1 MIELSRELTIP
12 LMNASTWSLE
22 CVWPHYNPRLV
33 SSVSYVYDHLHTMC
47 FGKSGCI
54 LYVCLHMLPTGP
66 SAIAHVRSLLIVNED
81 WYPWALTLGLGFP
94 GGSRS
99 HWSFGSHVLL
109 DKLLSQHS
117 IGRLNGPR
125 CGDLMPVRV
134 NVRAIRTWHTMHTKS
149 PFTPRAIT
157 IKINSNSYLCYCVYY
172 KAFCHLS
179 L

>member
-1 MIELSRELTIP
+1 MGLNSYWNIMIELSREWTIP

-33 SSVSYVYDHLHTMC
+33 SSVSYVYDHLHTVC

-66 SAIAHVRSLLIVNED
+66 SAVAHVRSLLIVNED

-117 IGRLNGPR
+117 IGRLNGHAVEIYACQSKR
-125 CGDLMPVRV
+125 EGHQNL
-134 NVRAIRTWHTMHTKS
+134 AHH
-149 PFTPRAIT
+149 A
-157 IKINSNSYLCYCVYY
+157 
-172 KAFCHLS
+172 H
-179 L
+179 